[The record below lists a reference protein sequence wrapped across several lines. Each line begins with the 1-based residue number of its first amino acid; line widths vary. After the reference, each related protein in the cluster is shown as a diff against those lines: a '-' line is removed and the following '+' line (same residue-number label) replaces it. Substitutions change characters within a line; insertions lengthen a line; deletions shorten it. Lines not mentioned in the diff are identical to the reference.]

1 MRPMVVTLALE
12 TYFADGFAKQG
23 FLLLVDFGL
32 MRRRSRRSR
41 GWRCC
46 SKAPQPLV
54 CAEWPRS
61 RKQNKH

>member
-1 MRPMVVTLALE
+1 MGPMVVTLALG

-23 FLLLVDFGL
+23 ISIAGRFCL